1 MTTKCKTDLP
11 AQGVEEGADRGEREL
26 HLGTS
31 AFWAPTKITV
41 EMLKLFLLLLTT
53 KHKGCLK
60 MISCRDDF

>member
-1 MTTKCKTDLP
+1 MTTKCKTGLS

-41 EMLKLFLLLLTT
+41 EFRKAETLFIATYYEST
-53 KHKGCLK
+53 
-60 MISCRDDF
+60 RFA

>member
-41 EMLKLFLLLLTT
+41 EKLKLFFCYLLR
-53 KHKGCLK
+53 KHKVCLN
-60 MISCRDDF
+60 DFMSG